1 VRSEFYLA
9 YGVLQATYP
18 NENSKECHTI
28 AQVKPREEKQLELE
42 SYQSK
47 ELL

>member
-1 VRSEFYLA
+1 V
-9 YGVLQATYP
+9 VLQATYP
-18 NENSKECHTI
+18 NDNSNIFHST
-28 AQVKPREEKQLELE
+28 AQVKPQEEKQLELA

>member
-1 VRSEFYLA
+1 VF
-9 YGVLQATYP
+9 QATYP
-18 NENSKECHTI
+18 KDNSNIFHSTTQ
-28 AQVKPREEKQLELE
+28 AKPQEEKQLELA